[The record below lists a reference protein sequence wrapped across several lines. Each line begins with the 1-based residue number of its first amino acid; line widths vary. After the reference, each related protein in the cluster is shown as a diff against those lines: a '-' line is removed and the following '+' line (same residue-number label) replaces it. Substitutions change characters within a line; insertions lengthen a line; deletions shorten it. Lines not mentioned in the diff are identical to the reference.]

1 MLIEALF
8 PARCAGCGVRGAAVC
23 TACEAALLP
32 APHAPAPPPLEWWAA
47 CFAYEGV
54 AREMIARA
62 KYRNERAALRVLAP
76 HLADVVGASPVS
88 FDVVTWAPASRARY
102 AHAGV
107 DHAALLARFVARAH
121 RTPAR
126 RLLVRA
132 DALSQTG
139 RLASERRA
147 GPQLRVAGRFLART
161 VLVIDDV
168 ATTGGTLAAAA
179 RVLRARGVRTVIGAT
194 VARTPRPGE
203 GTRIHAYTST
213 TTCG

>member
-8 PARCAGCGVRGAAVC
+8 PARCAGCGVRGGAVC
-23 TACEAALLP
+23 ASCEAALLP

-47 CFAYEGV
+47 CFTYEGV

-62 KYRNERAALRVLAP
+62 KYRNERAALHVLAP
-76 HLADVVGASPVS
+76 RLAEAVGASPVS

-107 DHAALLARFVARAH
+107 DHAALLARVVARAH
-121 RTPAR
+121 GTPVR

-132 DALSQTG
+132 DTLSQTG
-139 RLASERRA
+139 RVASERRI
-147 GPQLRVAGRFLART
+147 GPQLRVAGRPLART
-161 VLVIDDV
+161 VLVVDDV

-179 RVLRARGVRTVIGAT
+179 RVLRACGARTVIAAT
-194 VARTPRPGE
+194 IARTPRPGE
-203 GTRIHAYTST
+203 AARIHAYTST